1 MYFSILVL
9 SMFVSFFNF
18 KKQMPRRNKET
29 KVRKKVVSGKP
40 RKNRKERR
48 TEKERSIK
56 GGIMFFK
63 K

>member
-1 MYFSILVL
+1 
-9 SMFVSFFNF
+9 
-18 KKQMPRRNKET
+18 MPRRNKET